1 LATTN
6 LTFGTGALNAAVD
19 AVVDLVDV
27 NGPGKLVIMESDDTV
42 LAELVMSN
50 PAFGASTAGV
60 ATANAITKDDSANA
74 TGTAAKFKI
83 EDGNA
88 LSVIQGSVGIA
99 ASGEALILNTVSI
112 VAGIDVEVSALTVTL
127 PNT

>member
-1 LATTN
+1 LATTD

-27 NGPGKLVIMESDDTV
+27 NGPGKLIIMESDDTV
-42 LAELVMSN
+42 LAELTMSN

-99 ASGEALILNTVSI
+99 ASGEALILNTTSI
-112 VAGIDVEVSALTVTL
+112 VAGIDVEVSALTITL